1 LWSEISFDLLEESR
15 AMTLLTPAGT
25 KHTLRLGLR
34 LAYGALALGLA
45 LHCNGQTPPAPSTSA
60 PAAGAAANPS
70 TSSPQ
75 APQAADSTAEV
86 STRDNPVTFQERVN
100 LVTVQVVVRD
110 ARGAVITN
118 LKKEDFRLF
127 DKGKPQ
133 AISRFTI
140 ERPGA
145 LVAAATPASKN
156 PLEAEE
162 QKSQPAPASLPTVA
176 TRFVVYQFD
185 DLHLGQNDLMLSRA
199 AAGKHIDKS
208 LHKTDRAAIYTSS
221 GQTQQDFTDD
231 LSLLHQ
237 ALDRLRPRSQVEP
250 GGVECPNVSYYMAD
264 LIINK
269 NDPQALTAAAL
280 EAIDCMALDPSSQMD
295 LATTS
300 AKVAAQRQLS
310 IGEQESRLALLALRN
325 TIHRLSAMPGERV
338 IVLVSPGFLTLD
350 THRQD
355 LTEVVDLA
363 NRSKVVINTLDA
375 RGLYTDPVADA
386 SRFTQTSNTLSIIT
400 SMQYLRLS
408 ATVEGDVLGEI
419 ADGTA
424 GAWYHNNND
433 LEGGFNKIATTPEV
447 IYVLGFSPENLKYDG
462 SYHKLKVSLA
472 NDRGLTLQARRGYF
486 APRHMANPAEQAKQ
500 EIHEAVFSRD
510 PLSDMP
516 VAVRTQF
523 YKTGDTQAKLSVA
536 TRIDIRK
543 LPFRKENG
551 RNVDNLTIVTAL
563 FDRNGNF
570 LQAIGKT
577 LDMKLRDTTL
587 ATRLDGGIS
596 VRVDFDVTR
605 GGYLIRSVV
614 RDTEGQLMGAENGSV
629 EIP

>member
-1 LWSEISFDLLEESR
+1 MVTF
-15 AMTLLTPAGT
+15 LTQSGT
-25 KHTLRLGLR
+25 KHALRSVLS
-34 LAYGALALGLA
+34 LAYGTIALCLVLTFNA
-45 LHCNGQTPPAPSTSA
+45 QTPPAPSSPA
-60 PAAGAAANPS
+60 PASAGAPS
-70 TSSPQ
+70 STPPPQSS
-75 APQAADSTAEV
+75 DSAAEV

-133 AISRFTI
+133 AISRFTV

-145 LVAAATPASKN
+145 LVAAAAPVSNN

-162 QKSQPAPASLPTVA
+162 QKSQPAPASLAPVA
-176 TRFVVYQFD
+176 TRFVAYQFD
-185 DLHLGQNDLMLSRA
+185 DLHLGQNDLTQARA

-208 LHKTDRAAIYTSS
+208 LHKTDRSAIYTSS

-231 LSLLHQ
+231 LSLLHA
-237 ALDRLRPRSQVEP
+237 ALDRIRPRSQVDP
-250 GGVECPNVSYYMAD
+250 GGIECPNVSYYMAD

-269 NDPQALTAAAL
+269 NDPQALQAAAF
-280 EAIDCMALDPSSQMD
+280 EALDCMALDQTQMN
-295 LATTS
+295 LATT
-300 AKVAAQRQLS
+300 AARVAAQRQIG

-325 TIHRLSAMPGERV
+325 TIHRLSVMPGERV

-355 LTEVVDLA
+355 LGEVVDLA

-375 RGLYTDPVADA
+375 RGLYSDPLADA
-386 SRFTQTSNTLSIIT
+386 SRVTQTSNTFSQAMTL
-400 SMQYLRLS
+400 QYLRFS
-408 ATVEGDVLGEI
+408 ATAEGDVLGEL

-433 LEGGFNKIATTPEV
+433 LEGGFNKLAATPEV

-462 SYHKLKVSLA
+462 TYHKLKVSLA
-472 NDRGLTLQARRGYF
+472 NDRGMTLQARRGYF
-486 APRHMANPAEQAKQ
+486 APRQMPNAAEQAKQ

-516 VAVRTQF
+516 LALRTQF
-523 YKTGDTQAKLSVA
+523 FKTSDTQAKLSVA
-536 TRIDIRK
+536 TQIDIRK
-543 LPFRKENG
+543 LPFRKDNG
-551 RNVDNLTIVTAL
+551 RNVDNLTIVTAI

-577 LDMKLRDTTL
+577 LDMKLRDATL
-587 ATRLDGGIS
+587 ATRLNAGIS
-596 VRVDFDVTR
+596 VRVDFNVTR

-614 RDTEGQLMGAENGSV
+614 RDTEGQLMAAENGSV

>member
-1 LWSEISFDLLEESR
+1 
-15 AMTLLTPAGT
+15 MTPLTPTGT
-25 KHTLRLGLR
+25 KHAVRLGLR
-34 LAYGALALGLA
+34 MAYAAVALGLV
-45 LHCNGQTPPAPSTSA
+45 LNLSGQTPPASSPSPA
-60 PAAGAAANPS
+60 PATAANPS
-70 TSSPQ
+70 TPHPQ
-75 APQAADSTAEV
+75 SADSAAEV
-86 STRDNPVTFQERVN
+86 STKDNPVTFQERVN

-110 ARGAVITN
+110 ARGAVITS

-133 AISRFTI
+133 AISRFTV

-145 LVAAATPASKN
+145 LVAAATPASTN

-162 QKSQPAPASLPTVA
+162 QKSQPAPATLSPVA
-176 TRFVVYQFD
+176 TRFVAYLFD
-185 DLHLGQNDLMLSRA
+185 DLHLGQNDVTQSRL

-208 LHKTDRAAIYTSS
+208 LHNTDRAAVYTSS
-221 GQTQQDFTDD
+221 GQTQQDFTGD
-231 LSLLHQ
+231 LTLLHQ
-237 ALDRLRPRSQVEP
+237 ALDRIRPRSQV
-250 GGVECPNVSYYMAD
+250 GSSLAECPNVSYYMAD

-269 NDPQALTAAAL
+269 NDPQALQAATL
-280 EAIDCMALDPSSQMD
+280 EAVDCMGLDPTTQMD
-295 LATTS
+295 MATTS
-300 AKVAAQRQLS
+300 AKVAAQRQ
-310 IGEQESRLALLALRN
+310 IGVGEQESRLALLALKN
-325 TIHRLSAMPGERV
+325 TIRRLSAMPGERV

-350 THRQD
+350 THLQD
-355 LTEVVDLA
+355 LTEAVDLA

-375 RGLYTDPVADA
+375 RGLYTDPLGDA
-386 SRFTQTSNTLSIIT
+386 SRFSQASNTLSQT
-400 SMQYLRLS
+400 MELQYLRTS
-408 ATVEGDVLGEI
+408 ATVEGEVLGEI

-551 RNVDNLTIVTAL
+551 RNVDNLTIVTAI

-577 LDMKLRDTTL
+577 LDMKLRDDTL
-587 ATRLDGGIS
+587 ATRLNGGIS

>member
-1 LWSEISFDLLEESR
+1 
-15 AMTLLTPAGT
+15 MVTLFRQRDW
-25 KHTLRLGLR
+25 KHALRSVR
-34 LAYGALALGLA
+34 SLAYGAIALFLV
-45 LHCNGQTPPAPSTSA
+45 LTFNGQTPPASSSPA
-60 PAAGAAANPS
+60 PAAAGANPS
-70 TSSPQ
+70 TPPPQ
-75 APQAADSTAEV
+75 PADSGAEV

-133 AISRFTI
+133 AISRFTV

-145 LVAAATPASKN
+145 LVAAAAPVSNN

-162 QKSQPAPASLPTVA
+162 QKSQPAPATLAPVA
-176 TRFVVYQFD
+176 NRFVAYQFD
-185 DLHLGQNDLMLSRA
+185 DLHLGQNDLTLSRA

-208 LHKTDRAAIYTSS
+208 LHKTDRSAIYTSS

-237 ALDRLRPRSQVEP
+237 ALDRIRPRSQVDP
-250 GGVECPNVSYYMAD
+250 SLIECPNVSYYMAD

-269 NDPQALTAAAL
+269 NDQQALQAAAL
-280 EAIDCMALDPSSQMD
+280 EAMDCMALDPTQMV

-300 AKVAAQRQLS
+300 AKVAAQRQIG

-325 TIHRLSAMPGERV
+325 TIHRLSVMPGERV

-355 LTEVVDLA
+355 LGEVVDLA
-363 NRSKVVINTLDA
+363 NRSKVVINTMDA
-375 RGLYTDPVADA
+375 RGLYSDPLGDA
-386 SRFTQTSNTLSIIT
+386 SRITQTGNTFSQAMTL
-400 SMQYLRLS
+400 QYLRFS
-408 ATVEGDVLGEI
+408 ATAEGDVLGEL

-433 LEGGFNKIATTPEV
+433 LEGGFNKLATTPEV

-462 SYHKLKVSLA
+462 TYHKLKVSLG
-472 NDRGLTLQARRGYF
+472 NDRGMTLQARRGYY
-486 APRHMANPAEQAKQ
+486 APRQMPNAAEQAKQ

-510 PLSDMP
+510 PLNDMP
-516 VAVRTQF
+516 LALRTQF
-523 YKTGDTQAKLSVA
+523 FKTNDTQAKLSVA
-536 TRIDIRK
+536 TQIDIRR
-543 LPFRKENG
+543 LPFRKESG
-551 RNVDNLTIVTAL
+551 RNVDNLTIVTAI

-577 LDMKLRDTTL
+577 LDMKLRDATL
-587 ATRLDGGIS
+587 ATRLNSGIS
-596 VRVDFDVTR
+596 VRVDFSVTR

-614 RDTEGQLMGAENGSV
+614 RDTEGQLMAAENGSV

>member
-1 LWSEISFDLLEESR
+1 
-15 AMTLLTPAGT
+15 
-25 KHTLRLGLR
+25 LGLR
-34 LAYGALALGLA
+34 LTSAAVALGLV
-45 LHCNGQTPPAPSTSA
+45 LNFNGQTPPASSSPA
-60 PAAGAAANPS
+60 PAAAAANPS
-70 TSSPQ
+70 TSPPQ
-75 APQAADSTAEV
+75 STDSGAEV
-86 STRDNPVTFQERVN
+86 STKDNPVTFQERVN

-133 AISRFTI
+133 VISRFTI

-145 LVAAATPASKN
+145 LVAAATPATNN

-162 QKSQPAPASLPTVA
+162 QKSQPAPATPPTVA
-176 TRFVVYQFD
+176 TRFVAYQFD
-185 DLHLGQNDLMLSRA
+185 DLHLKLSDLTLVRA

-208 LHKTDRAAIYTSS
+208 LHKTDRAAVYTSS
-221 GQTQQDFTDD
+221 GQTQQEFTDD
-231 LSLLHQ
+231 LSQLHA
-237 ALDRLRPRSQVEP
+237 ALDRIRPRSQVDP
-250 GGVECPNVSYYMAD
+250 SGIECPDVSYYMAD

-269 NDPQALTAAAL
+269 NDQQALQAAAF
-280 EAIDCMALDPSSQMD
+280 EALDCMHLDSTQMD

-300 AKVAAQRQLS
+300 AKVAAQRQ
-310 IGEQESRLALLALRN
+310 IGVGEQESRLSLLALRN
-325 TIHRLSAMPGERV
+325 TIHRMSIMPGERV

-355 LTEVVDLA
+355 VTEVVDLA
-363 NRSKVVINTLDA
+363 NRSKVIINTLDA
-375 RGLYTDPVADA
+375 RGLYVDPLGDV
-386 SRFTQTSNTLSIIT
+386 SRVSQTSNVLSQA
-400 SMQYLRLS
+400 MALQYLRFS
-408 ATVEGDVLGEI
+408 ATAEGDVLGEI

-462 SYHKLKVSLA
+462 SYHKLKVSLG
-472 NDRGLTLQARRGYF
+472 NDRGMTLQARRGYF

-516 VAVRTQF
+516 VALKTQF
-523 YKTGDTQAKLSVA
+523 FKTSDTQAKLSVA
-536 TRIDIRK
+536 TRIDVRR
-543 LPFRKENG
+543 LPFRKESG
-551 RNVDNLTIVTAL
+551 RNVDNLTVVTAI

-587 ATRLDGGIS
+587 ATRLNGGIS

>member
-1 LWSEISFDLLEESR
+1 VKIPTQDC
-15 AMTLLTPAGT
+15 T
-25 KHTLRLGLR
+25 KHAVQLGLR
-34 LAYGALALGLA
+34 LACGAIALGLA
-45 LHCNGQTPPAPSTSA
+45 INASAQTAAPAPASPPSPAPATAGASPSTPPTQSA
-60 PAAGAAANPS
+60 ESG
-70 TSSPQ
+70 
-75 APQAADSTAEV
+75 AEV

-133 AISRFTI
+133 AISRFTV

-145 LVAAATPASKN
+145 LVAAAPTAASTN

-162 QKSQPAPASLPTVA
+162 QKSQPAPANQPAVA
-176 TRFVVYQFD
+176 TRFVAYQFD
-185 DLHLGQNDLMLSRA
+185 DLHLGINDLTQSRV

-208 LHKTDRAAIYTSS
+208 LHSTDRAAVYTSS
-221 GQTQQDFTDD
+221 GQTQQDFTGD

-237 ALDRLRPRSQVEP
+237 ALDRIRARSQVDP
-250 GGVECPNVSYYMAD
+250 TLTECPNVSYYMAD

-269 NDPQALTAAAL
+269 NDPQALQAAAL
-280 EAIDCMALDPSSQMD
+280 ETIDCMSLDASTQMD
-295 LATTS
+295 LANTT
-300 AKVAAQRQLS
+300 AKMAAQRQIG
-310 IGEQESRLALLALRN
+310 IGEQESRLSLMALKN
-325 TIHRLSAMPGERV
+325 TIRRLSVMPGERV

-350 THRQD
+350 THLQE
-355 LTEVVDLA
+355 LTEVVDFA

-375 RGLYTDPVADA
+375 RGLYTDPLGDA
-386 SRFTQTSNTLSIIT
+386 SRFSQTSNTLSQIT
-400 SMQYLRLS
+400 SLQYLRTS
-408 ATVEGDVLGEI
+408 ATVEGEVLGEI

-433 LEGGFNKIATTPEV
+433 LEGGFNKIATAPEV
-447 IYVLGFSPENLKYDG
+447 IYVMGFSPENLKYDG
-462 SYHKLKVSLA
+462 SYHKLKVSLVS
-472 NDRGLTLQARRGYF
+472 DRGLTLQARRGYF
-486 APRHMANPAEQAKQ
+486 APRQMANPAEQAKQ

-510 PLSDMP
+510 PLTDMP

-523 YKTGDTQAKLSVA
+523 YKTSDTQAKLSVA

-551 RNVDNLTIVTAL
+551 RNVDNLTIVTAI

-577 LDMKLRDTTL
+577 LDMKLRDATL
-587 ATRLDGGIS
+587 ASRLNGGIS

-614 RDTEGQLMGAENGSV
+614 RDTEGQLMAAENGSV

>member
-1 LWSEISFDLLEESR
+1 MSSLESSP
-15 AMTLLTPAGT
+15 AVTVLTQSAT
-25 KHTLRLGLR
+25 RYTLRLGLR
-34 LAYGALALGLA
+34 LTCAAVALGLVLNFNA
-45 LHCNGQTPPAPSTSA
+45 QTPPASSSPA
-60 PAAGAAANPS
+60 PGAAAANSPTPPPQS
-70 TSSPQ
+70 T
-75 APQAADSTAEV
+75 DSGAEV

-100 LVTVQVVVRD
+100 LVTAQVVVRD

-133 AISRFTI
+133 VISRFTI

-145 LVAAATPASKN
+145 LVAAATPATNN

-162 QKSQPAPASLPTVA
+162 QKSQPAPATSPTVA
-176 TRFVVYQFD
+176 TRFVAYQFD
-185 DLHLGQNDLMLSRA
+185 DLHLKLNDLTLVRA

-208 LHKTDRAAIYTSS
+208 LHKTDRAAVYTSS
-221 GQTQQDFTDD
+221 GQTQQEFTDD
-231 LSLLHQ
+231 LSQLHA
-237 ALDRLRPRSQVEP
+237 ALDRIRPRSQVDP
-250 GGVECPNVSYYMAD
+250 SGVECPDVSYYMAD

-269 NDPQALTAAAL
+269 NDPQALQAAAL
-280 EAIDCMALDPSSQMD
+280 EAVSCMALDPSTQMD

-300 AKVAAQRQLS
+300 AKVAAQRQIG

-325 TIHRLSAMPGERV
+325 TIHRLSVMPGERV

-355 LTEVVDLA
+355 LGEVVDLA

-375 RGLYTDPVADA
+375 RGLYTDPLADA
-386 SRFTQTSNTLSIIT
+386 SRVSQTSNPFSQTMAL
-400 SMQYLRLS
+400 QYLRFS
-408 ATVEGDVLGEI
+408 ATAEGDVLGEI

-433 LEGGFNKIATTPEV
+433 LEGGFNKVATTPEV

-472 NDRGLTLQARRGYF
+472 NDRGMTLQARRGYF
-486 APRHMANPAEQAKQ
+486 APRHMTDAAEQAKQ

-516 VAVRTQF
+516 LALRTQF
-523 YKTGDTQAKLSVA
+523 FKTSDTQAKLSVA
-536 TRIDIRK
+536 TRIDIRR
-543 LPFRKENG
+543 LPFRKESG
-551 RNVDNLTIVTAL
+551 RNVDNLTVVTAI

-587 ATRLDGGIS
+587 ATRLNGGIS

>member
-1 LWSEISFDLLEESR
+1 MSSLESS
-15 AMTLLTPAGT
+15 PAVRFLRQTGS
-25 KHTLRLGLR
+25 KYALRLGCL
-34 LAYGALALGLA
+34 LAYGAVVLGVVLSF
-45 LHCNGQTPPAPSTSA
+45 NGQTPPASSSPA
-60 PAAGAAANPS
+60 PAAPAAN
-70 TSSPQ
+70 SP
-75 APQAADSTAEV
+75 APPPQSADSGAEV

-133 AISRFTI
+133 TISRFAI

-145 LVAAATPASKN
+145 LVAAATPARNN

-162 QKSQPAPASLPTVA
+162 EKNQPAATLPTVA
-176 TRFVVYQFD
+176 TRFVAYQFD
-185 DLHLGQNDLMLSRA
+185 DLHLGLTDLTQSRLA
-199 AAGKHIDKS
+199 ASKHIDKS

-231 LSLLHQ
+231 LSQLHQ
-237 ALDRLRPRSQVEP
+237 ALDRIRPRSQVDP

-269 NDPQALTAAAL
+269 NDQQALQAAAL
-280 EAIDCMALDPSSQMD
+280 EAIDCMGLDPSTQMN
-295 LATTS
+295 LASTS
-300 AKVAAQRQLS
+300 AKVAAQRQLG
-310 IGEQESRLALLALRN
+310 IGEQESRLALLALKN
-325 TIHRLSAMPGERV
+325 TIHRLSVMPGERV

-355 LTEVVDLA
+355 LMEVVDLA

-375 RGLYTDPVADA
+375 RGLYTDPLGDA
-386 SRFTQTSNTLSIIT
+386 SRVTQTSNTLSIIA
-400 SMQYLRLS
+400 SLQYLRTS
-408 ATVEGDVLGEI
+408 ASVEGDVLGEI

-433 LEGGFNKIATTPEV
+433 LEGGFNKLATTPEV

-472 NDRGLTLQARRGYF
+472 NDRGMTLQARRGYF
-486 APRHMANPAEQAKQ
+486 APRHIANPAEQAKQ

-516 VAVRTQF
+516 VALRTQF
-523 YKTGDTQAKLSVA
+523 FKTGDTQAKLSVA
-536 TRIDIRK
+536 TQIDIRR

-551 RNVDNLTIVTAL
+551 RNVDNLTVVTAI

-570 LQAIGKT
+570 LQAIGKA

-587 ATRLDGGIS
+587 ATRLNGGIS